1 VLQERSTLFSN
12 IHSLIGEYKRKIS
25 LLGHEK
31 KEVERKYKQLK
42 EKVSRHDEHSEH
54 KLIELY
60 TEKIDVLQKLT
71 EKQQAEIEN
80 TIELYEVELI
90 KIEERRR
97 EEIEVCQN

>member
-1 VLQERSTLFSN
+1 M
-12 IHSLIGEYKRKIS
+12 
-25 LLGHEK
+25 
-31 KEVERKYKQLK
+31 K
-42 EKVSRHDEHSEH
+42 EKVSRLDEHSEY

-97 EEIEVCQN
+97 EEIEACQN